1 MKGSIP
7 TGGKFG
13 GDKGF
18 AGKQPVICARN
29 IRKLM
34 KKHPHDPVLQQ
45 RLQEELDKYQ
55 GKINES

>member
-18 AGKQPVICARN
+18 AGKQPVLCARN

-34 KKHPHDPVLQQ
+34 KKYSHESVLQKKTS
-45 RLQEELDKYQ
+45 RRT
-55 GKINES
+55 G